1 MRKTATHC
9 NTLQRLCNDTLQHM
23 KKQICCCI
31 CFCKCAI
38 SFAAA
43 CSPTRSNVTRFPQKS
58 PITKKH
64 ATAKSPNY
72 RATESATHVSLQHM
86 WVCNTCESATHV
98 SLQHMWVCNTCE
110 SATPNYR
117 AKESATLLLS
127 RAPLLRQTCC
137 SVLLHYIAVY
147 YSVLQRVCSLISV
160 LPPDHEV
167 LATRCNTL
175 QHTTIHGNTL
185 QNTADALPLSA

>member
-1 MRKTATHC
+1 MWVC
-9 NTLQRLCNDTLQHM
+9 NTC
-23 KKQICCCI
+23 
-31 CFCKCAI
+31 
-38 SFAAA
+38 
-43 CSPTRSNVTRFPQKS
+43 
-58 PITKKH
+58 
-64 ATAKSPNY
+64 
-72 RATESATHVSLQHM
+72 ESATHVSLQHMWACNTCESATHMSLQHMWVCNTCESATHVSVQHM